1 MKIGKV
7 CEEKQMLFAASTT
20 LYPSSSF
27 LLIDNV
33 ELGLLF
39 DLI

>member
-1 MKIGKV
+1 MKMGKV
-7 CEEKQMLFAASTT
+7 CEEKQMLFASSAT
-20 LYPSSSF
+20 LCLSSSF

-33 ELGLLF
+33 ELSLLL